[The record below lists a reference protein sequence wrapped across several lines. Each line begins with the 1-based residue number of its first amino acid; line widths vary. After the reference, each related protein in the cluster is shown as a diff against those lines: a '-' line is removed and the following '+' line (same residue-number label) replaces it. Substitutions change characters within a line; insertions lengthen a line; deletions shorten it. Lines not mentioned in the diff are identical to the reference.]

1 MHPLQEK
8 PTLAQLE
15 TTFSLRN
22 EEISDSSSNLTLQK
36 AAAEGPQE
44 EVGREAPSLKPWLSV
59 PHGFADGFWGNHSAG
74 YRALALK
81 SPVPE
86 VLLSWSQISSE
97 T

>member
-36 AAAEGPQE
+36 AAAEGPQG
-44 EVGREAPSLKPWLSV
+44 EVGRRPHPSSRGSQSHMALPMAFGETTAPVIERS
-59 PHGFADGFWGNHSAG
+59 H
-74 YRALALK
+74 
-81 SPVPE
+81 
-86 VLLSWSQISSE
+86 
-97 T
+97 